1 MLRSVDDLKS
11 EISNSHMN
19 HDQDVLNVLFADR
32 WGELDP
38 RWNLSATNCGGYWQE
53 CPFSE
58 DDYNAMVGDPY
69 IIHYTTEKKPWTSRH
84 TLCKGYFFNYVDM
97 TEWSGWRLTVWRR
110 LWLKLIH
117 EFKSRMTINFKFTP

>member
-110 LWLKLIH
+110 IWLKLIR
-117 EFKSRMTINFKFTP
+117 EFQSIVTMVRS